1 MWIVVMVELIL
12 LMLKLNPE
20 SVLFA
25 LRASPAHQVIT
36 LLLVL
41 LMLLLMLLRM
51 IVTVVDLLLQLRDRR
66 VNDFLTNLLLI
77 LRPHHHRV

>member
-1 MWIVVMVELIL
+1 MIVIPLVWILNVMVVELIL

-25 LRASPAHQVIT
+25 LWASPTHQVIT

-41 LMLLLMLLRM
+41 LVLLMLLRV
-51 IVTVVDLLLQLRDRR
+51 IVTVVDLLL
-66 VNDFLTNLLLI
+66 
-77 LRPHHHRV
+77 